1 MTQVSK
7 YTMKLTLYTS
17 GSTKEPKQVFHT
29 DMSCHIKRSVKEI
42 GLTSS
47 DIVLDVFPANVIA
60 HYTVT
65 AQPAIAAGAHLISL
79 QFDPYKYVK
88 LFNEYR
94 PTYISLL
101 PKHFE
106 ILEKT
111 KEWHD
116 LDMSCVRYMV
126 TGSQSIKQSMID
138 TFKNKGVKLVAN
150 WYGMTEQPPP
160 IFVGYDT
167 ASFDFTPKHGYTVEF
182 SEEGECIVNGIP
194 TGDLFDVTNKV
205 FLKRKDNA
213 TNNTWKTRT

>member
-1 MTQVSK
+1 
-7 YTMKLTLYTS
+7 MKITLYTS

-29 DMSCHIKRSVKEI
+29 DMLSHIKRSVKEI

-88 LFNEYR
+88 LFDEYR

-111 KEWHD
+111 KEWHE

-126 TGSQSIKQSMID
+126 TGSQTIQQSMID
-138 TFKNKGVKLVAN
+138 TFRSKGVQLVAN

-160 IFVGYDT
+160 VFVGYNT
-167 ASFDFTPKHGYTVEF
+167 ASFDFTVEF
-182 SEEGECIVNGIP
+182 ASDGECIVNGIP
-194 TGDLFDVTNKV
+194 TGDLFDTTNRL

-213 TNNTWKTRT
+213 TNDTWKTRT